1 MAAEPN
7 LYWNLRRYRSRN
19 YSKARDL
26 TQFCLSNDFKPHS
39 QKGGGE
45 RFRILISTCDD
56 LPMSA
61 ESQLR
66 QLQMQDDASLRA
78 DVRALGE
85 LLGQSLIRQEGK
97 ALFDLVERVR
107 AAVRSGSAEAE
118 LKSVNVEQA
127 EQLVRAFSTYFHLAN
142 VAEQVHRS
150 RVLAKER
157 EESGSWIAQAIGKI
171 EKARESGYEFTVD
184 DLKNWLDGF
193 SVRPVF
199 TAHPTEASRRS
210 VLNKLALISDLLET
224 ANSKRKESRLSEAI
238 DLLWQTDELRVERPL
253 VIDEAVNAL
262 YYLDDLFRFTIPEVL
277 EEFANEISK
286 LGVEIPPNAKP
297 LSFGTWIGG
306 DRDGNPNVTPDV
318 TRETIVVQVGHA
330 IRVITEAMSKLRQS
344 LSVSTRIIEVSDEL
358 RESVEKDLANI
369 PEFEPRYRRLNA
381 REPYRL
387 KTTAIVHKLELTR
400 KRHAAGAP
408 HVPGRDYDNTQE
420 LLDDLYVMRDSLLR
434 NRGELIAHGEL
445 ERVIRVVNAFGLI
458 HATMD
463 VREHSQMH
471 HAAISNFG
479 IDSNY
484 PNLSP
489 EQRFDILI
497 SELST
502 SALRAPKGLDT
513 QSAKTL
519 DTFKAIHELITQ
531 FGPEVIETYIISM
544 TKSPADVIAAVVL
557 AKEAGL
563 IDIQNNVAKI
573 GFVPLLETVAELR
586 AADSILDK
594 LLSNPIYRKLI
605 SLRDDVQEVML
616 GYSDSNKD
624 AGIATSQWEIHQA
637 QRRLRDTAMK
647 YGVKLRLFHG
657 RGGSVG
663 RGGGPTYDALIALPW
678 GSLDGQ
684 IKMTEQGE
692 VISDKYSIPMLAREN
707 VELTLAAALEATV
720 LNRGP
725 RQPKEA
731 LTKWNDCMETIS
743 ENAFQRYRGLVTH
756 PDLPSYFYASTPVE
770 QLGDMFLGSRPSRRQ
785 GANDGIENLRAIPWV
800 FGWTQSRQIVPGWY
814 GVGSGLKAARESG
827 KASVLKEMLSDWHF
841 FKTFISNVEM
851 TMAKTDMKMAE
862 HYVKT
867 LVPVE
872 LHHFFHDIKAEF
884 ELTSREINE
893 LRGNDNLLGDQPLLA
908 RTLQIRD
915 QYLAPLHMMQVN
927 LLERVRQAGESS
939 DPSLRRALLLTIN
952 GVALG
957 LRNTG

>member
-1 MAAEPN
+1 
-7 LYWNLRRYRSRN
+7 
-19 YSKARDL
+19 
-26 TQFCLSNDFKPHS
+26 
-39 QKGGGE
+39 
-45 RFRILISTCDD
+45 
-56 LPMSA
+56 MSA

-66 QLQMQDDASLRA
+66 QLQMQDDASLRS

-85 LLGQSLIRQEGK
+85 LLGKSLIRQEGP
-97 ALFDLVERVR
+97 ALLDLVEKVR
-107 AAVRSGSAEAE
+107 AAVRNGQGEAE
-118 LKSVNVEQA
+118 LKAVSVDQA
-127 EQLVRAFSTYFHLAN
+127 VQLVRAFSTYFHLAN

-150 RVLAKER
+150 RVLENKR
-157 EESGSWIAQAIGKI
+157 TESGSWIAQAVNKI
-171 EKARESGYEFTVD
+171 EAAKKSGHEIKLE
-184 DLKNWLDGF
+184 DLKSWLADF

-210 VLNKLALISDLLET
+210 VLNKLALISDLLE
-224 ANSKRKESRLSEAI
+224 APASRAKDARLSEAI

-262 YYLDDLFRFTIPEVL
+262 YYLDDLFRLTVPDVLDDFAHEV
-277 EEFANEISK
+277 AR
-286 LGVEIPPNAKP
+286 LGVTIEPTAKP

-306 DRDGNPNVTPDV
+306 DRDGNPNVTADV
-318 TRETIVVQVGHA
+318 TRETIVIQVGHA
-330 IRVITEAMSKLRQS
+330 IRVISEALSQLRQS
-344 LSVSTRIIEVSDEL
+344 LSVSTRIINVSQEL
-358 RESVEKDLANI
+358 KNSVEQDLANI
-369 PEFEPRYRRLNA
+369 PEFEARYRRLNA

-387 KTTAIVHKLELTR
+387 KTTAIVHRLELTR

-408 HVPGRDYDNTQE
+408 HVPGRDYANTDE
-420 LLDDLYVMRDSLLR
+420 LLADLNLMRDSLMA
-434 NRGELIAHGEL
+434 NHGELIATGEL
-445 ERVIRVVNAFGLI
+445 ERIIRTISAFGLI

-471 HAAISNFG
+471 HAALANFG
-479 IDSNY
+479 ISVDYASKE
-484 PNLSP
+484 PGT
-489 EQRFDILI
+489 RFDLLI
-497 SELST
+497 SELENQTPRS
-502 SALRAPKGLDT
+502 PENLDD

-519 DTFKAIHELITQ
+519 DTFKAINELISQ

-544 TKSPADVIAAVVL
+544 TKHPEDLLAAVVL

-563 IDIQNNVAKI
+563 ININNGVAKI
-573 GFVPLLETVAELR
+573 GFAPLLETVAELR
-586 AADSILDK
+586 AADVILEK
-594 LLSNPIYRKLI
+594 LLANPTYRKLV
-605 SLRDDVQEVML
+605 SLRGDEQEVML

-637 QRRLRDTAMK
+637 QRRLRDVAIR

-692 VISDKYSIPMLAREN
+692 VISDKYSIPTLAREN

-725 RQPKEA
+725 RQSEENLKQ
-731 LTKWNDCMETIS
+731 WNECMELIS
-743 ENAFQRYRGLVTH
+743 ENSFQKYRNLVSH
-756 PDLPSYFYASTPVE
+756 QDLPAYFYSSTPVE

-814 GVGSGLKAARESG
+814 GVGTGLKAARAAG
-827 KASVLKEMLSDWHF
+827 QVKVLKQMLEEWHF

-851 TMAKTDMKMAE
+851 TMAKTDLNMAQ
-862 HYVKT
+862 HYVNT
-867 LVPVE
+867 LVPAE
-872 LHHFFHDIKAEF
+872 LRHFFADIKAEF
-884 ELTSREINE
+884 ELTSQEINA
-893 LRGNDNLLGDQPLLA
+893 LRGNEDLLGDQPLLA

-927 LLERVRQAGESS
+927 LLERVRTADDNA
-939 DPSLRRALLLTIN
+939 DPLLRRALLLTIN

>member
-1 MAAEPN
+1 
-7 LYWNLRRYRSRN
+7 
-19 YSKARDL
+19 
-26 TQFCLSNDFKPHS
+26 
-39 QKGGGE
+39 
-45 RFRILISTCDD
+45 
-56 LPMSA
+56 MSA

-66 QLQMQDDASLRA
+66 QLQMQDDASLRG

-85 LLGQSLIRQEGK
+85 LLGKSLIRQEGQE
-97 ALFDLVERVR
+97 LFDLVEKVR
-107 AAVRSGSAEAE
+107 AAVRSGHGEAE
-118 LKSVNVEQA
+118 LKDISVNQA
-127 EQLVRAFSTYFHLAN
+127 VQLVRAFSTYFHLAN

-150 RVLAKER
+150 RVLDNER
-157 EESGSWIAQAIGKI
+157 SESGSWIAQAVDKI
-171 EKARESGYEFTVD
+171 EAAKKSGHEIKLE
-184 DLKNWLDGF
+184 DLKHWLADF

-210 VLNKLALISDLLET
+210 VLSKLALISDLLE
-224 ANSKRKESRLSEAI
+224 APVGRVRDARLSEAI

-262 YYLDDLFRFTIPEVL
+262 YYLDDLFRLTVPEVL
-277 EEFANEISK
+277 DDFAAEVSR
-286 LGVEIPPNAKP
+286 LGVTIEPTAKP

-330 IRVITEAMSKLRQS
+330 IKVISEAMAKLRQS
-344 LSVSTRIIEVSDEL
+344 LSVSTRIINVSQALKD
-358 RESVEKDLANI
+358 SVEQDLANI
-369 PEFEPRYRRLNA
+369 PEFEARYRRLNA

-387 KTTAIVHKLELTR
+387 KTTAIVHRLELTR
-400 KRHAAGAP
+400 KRHATGAP
-408 HVPGRDYDNTQE
+408 HVPGRDYANTNE
-420 LLDDLYVMRDSLLR
+420 LLADLNLMRDSLLE
-434 NRGELIAHGEL
+434 NHGELIAKGEL
-445 ERVIRVVNAFGLI
+445 ERAIRAVSAFGLI

-471 HAAISNFG
+471 HSALANFG
-479 IDSNY
+479 ISSDYANQE
-484 PNLSP
+484 PGK
-489 EQRFDILI
+489 RFELLI
-497 SELST
+497 AELESQT
-502 SALRAPKGLDT
+502 IRAPKDLDT

-519 DTFKAIHELITQ
+519 DTFRAINELIEQ

-544 TKSPADVIAAVVL
+544 TKQPEDLLAAAVL

-563 IDIQNNVAKI
+563 ININGGVAKI
-573 GFVPLLETVAELR
+573 GFAPLLETVAELR
-586 AADSILDK
+586 AADVILEK
-594 LLSNPIYRKLI
+594 LLANPTYRKLV
-605 SLRDDVQEVML
+605 SLRNDEQEVML

-637 QRRLRDTAMK
+637 QRRLRDVAMK

-692 VISDKYSIPMLAREN
+692 VISDKYSIPTLAREN

-725 RQPKEA
+725 RQSETNLKQ
-731 LTKWNDCMETIS
+731 WNECMELLS
-743 ENAFQRYRGLVTH
+743 ENSFHKYRNLVSH
-756 PDLPSYFYASTPVE
+756 QDLPAYFYSSTPVE

-814 GVGSGLKAARESG
+814 GVGTGLKAAREAG
-827 KASVLKEMLSDWHF
+827 QIKVLKQMLDEWHF

-862 HYVKT
+862 HYVNT
-867 LVPVE
+867 LVPEE
-872 LHHFFHDIKAEF
+872 LRHFFVDIKAEF
-884 ELTSREINE
+884 ELTSQEINA
-893 LRGNDNLLGDQPLLA
+893 LRGNEDLLGDQPLLA

-915 QYLAPLHMMQVN
+915 QYLAPLHMLQVN
-927 LLERVRQAGESS
+927 LLERVRAAGEDA
-939 DPSLRRALLLTIN
+939 DPLLRRALLLTIN

>member
-1 MAAEPN
+1 
-7 LYWNLRRYRSRN
+7 
-19 YSKARDL
+19 
-26 TQFCLSNDFKPHS
+26 
-39 QKGGGE
+39 
-45 RFRILISTCDD
+45 
-56 LPMSA
+56 
-61 ESQLR
+61 
-66 QLQMQDDASLRA
+66 MQAKS
-78 DVRALGE
+78 
-85 LLGQSLIRQEGK
+85 
-97 ALFDLVERVR
+97 
-107 AAVRSGSAEAE
+107 SGLEI
-118 LKSVNVEQA
+118 NP
-127 EQLVRAFSTYFHLAN
+127 
-142 VAEQVHRS
+142 
-150 RVLAKER
+150 
-157 EESGSWIAQAIGKI
+157 
-171 EKARESGYEFTVD
+171 D
-184 DLKNWLDGF
+184 DLKSWLVGF

-210 VLNKLALISDLLET
+210 VLSKLAQISDLLE
-224 ANSKRKESRLSEAI
+224 APNNKIKESRLSEAI

-262 YYLDDLFRFTIPEVL
+262 YYLDDLFRLTVPEVL
-277 EEFANEISK
+277 SEFASEVAR
-286 LGVEIPPNAKP
+286 LGVTITPDAKP

-330 IRVITEAMSKLRQS
+330 IRVISEAMSKLRQT
-344 LSVSTRIIEVSDEL
+344 LSVSTRIIGVSEDL
-358 RESVEKDLANI
+358 KKSVDKDLENI
-369 PEFEPRYRRLNA
+369 PEFEARYRRLNA

-387 KTTAIVHKLELTR
+387 KTTAIVHRLELTR

-408 HVPGRDYDNTQE
+408 HVPGRDYDNTDE
-420 LLDDLYVMRDSLLR
+420 LLADLFIMRDSLMQ
-434 NRGELIAHGEL
+434 NRGELIATGEL
-445 ERVIRVVNAFGLI
+445 ERIIRAVSAFGLI

-471 HAAISNFG
+471 HAALANFG
-479 IDSNY
+479 ITPDYSE
-484 PNLSP
+484 LTS
-489 EQRFDILI
+489 EKRFDALI
-497 SELST
+497 SELQT
-502 SALRAPKGLDT
+502 SNKRNPNNLDA

-519 DTFKAIHELITQ
+519 DTFRAIDELIAQ

-544 TKSPADVIAAVVL
+544 TKQPEDVLAAVVL

-563 IDIQNNVAKI
+563 VDIPNKVAKI
-573 GFVPLLETVAELR
+573 GFAPLLETVAELR
-586 AADSILDK
+586 AANVILEK
-594 LLSNPIYRKLI
+594 LLSNPTYRELV

-678 GSLDGQ
+678 GSIDGQ

-725 RQPKEA
+725 RQSKESLA
-731 LTKWNDCMETIS
+731 QWNDCMETIS
-743 ENAFQRYRGLVTH
+743 ENSFQKYRKLVSH
-756 PDLPSYFYASTPVE
+756 PDLPAYFYSSTPVE

-800 FGWTQSRQIVPGWY
+800 FGWTQSRQIVPGWF
-814 GVGSGLKAARESG
+814 GVGTGLKAAREAG
-827 KASVLKEMLSDWHF
+827 KTEGLKEMLNEWHF

-851 TMAKTDMKMAE
+851 TMAKTDLKMAA
-862 HYVKT
+862 HYVNA
-867 LVPVE
+867 LVPKE
-872 LHHFFHDIKAEF
+872 LHHFFDEIKEEF
-884 ELTSREINE
+884 ELTSREINA

-915 QYLAPLHMMQVN
+915 QYLAPLHMMQVT
-927 LLERVRQAGESS
+927 LLERVRSAGDDA
-939 DPSLRRALLLTIN
+939 DPLLRRALLLTIN